1 MNRMIRGCLAAGATL
16 LLAAGCA
23 TTRIDGQ
30 WSDPAFADRS
40 LLGARVLVSCRG
52 PDTTVARLCED
63 RLIEMLGEAGAVALR
78 SPTPVD
84 AAGGSAAVARAA
96 REAGATAAVA
106 ASVTV
111 AGVTHSGTSV
121 GFGPSIGI
129 GIGGGSGGVGI
140 GGSFSFP
147 IGGVRPSTAYA
158 SSTALLDATTGQE
171 MWSLRAS
178 NPTGDEVGVQVAQL
192 LRVTVDTMRTS
203 GLFAKR

>member
-1 MNRMIRGCLAAGATL
+1 MNRMIRRGVAAGAAL

-30 WSDPAFADRS
+30 WSDPAFAGRT
-40 LLGARVLVSCRG
+40 LLGTKVLVSCRG
-52 PDTTVARLCED
+52 PDTTIGRLCED

-78 SPTPVD
+78 PAVAVD
-84 AAGGSAAVARAA
+84 AAGGSEAVARAA
-96 REAGATAAVA
+96 REAGANAAVA
-106 ASVTV
+106 ATVTV
-111 AGVTHSGTSV
+111 AGVSHSGTSV

-129 GIGGGSGGVGI
+129 GIGGGSSGIGI

-147 IGGVRPSTAYA
+147 IGGVRAANAYA
-158 SSTALLDATTGQE
+158 SNTALLDAATGRE

-178 NPTGDEVGVQVAQL
+178 NPTGDDAGVQVAKL
-192 LRVTVDTMRTS
+192 ARVTVDTMRTS